1 MKSMHAGIRAFV
13 LTVTDFFYPPF
24 KKIMPIQTFRYAACG
39 GANTL
44 LDISLFIICNEYILH
59 KEPLS
64 FPFFENK
71 FITSY
76 IASFLFSF
84 CFSFP
89 IGFYLNRYVVFP
101 LANSEAKEQLIK
113 YFAVVMFCLVLNYG
127 FMKFFVEFFN
137 WDHNLSKI
145 VTTVFVVLFSYLAQ
159 KHFTFK
165 LKDGTELID
174 ELNL

>member
-1 MKSMHAGIRAFV
+1 MKNIHSSIRAFV
-13 LTVTDFFYPPF
+13 LSITDSFYPFF
-24 KKIMPIQTFRYAACG
+24 KKLMPIQTFRYAACG
-39 GANTL
+39 GANTV
-44 LDISLFIICNEYILH
+44 LDICLFIICNEYVLH
-59 KEPLS
+59 KQPLVFTPQIIVS
-64 FPFFENK
+64 
-71 FITSY
+71 SY

-101 LANSEAKEQLIK
+101 LSESEAKEQLVK

-127 FMKFFVEFFN
+127 FMKFFVEFLKWNQNF
-137 WDHNLSKI
+137 SKI
-145 VTTVFVVLFSYLAQ
+145 VTTVFLVLFSYVSQ

-174 ELNL
+174 

>member
-1 MKSMHAGIRAFV
+1 MKNIHSSIRAFV
-13 LTVTDFFYPPF
+13 LSVIDIFYPLF
-24 KKIMPIQTFRYAACG
+24 KRIMPIQTFRYAACG
-39 GANTL
+39 SANTA
-44 LDISLFIICNEYILH
+44 LDIVLFIVFNEWVLH
-59 KEPLS
+59 KQPIQISSEI
-64 FPFFENK
+64 
-71 FITSY
+71 FISSY

-101 LANSEAKEQLIK
+101 IANSEAKEQLVK

-127 FMKFFVEFFN
+127 FMKFFVEFFKWN
-137 WDHNLSKI
+137 ANFSKLI
-145 VTTVFVVLFSYLAQ
+145 TTLFVVLFSYLAQ

-174 ELNL
+174 EMNF